1 MAGASSH
8 LPTHQVGALRDA
20 QGWIGGTSPLDAALV
35 PPPPAQGGRC
45 SVAFAPDAD
54 ADRLAKK
61 GGQRL
66 RPVHLDVTGQGS
78 IELAAAL
85 VGEAV
90 GRDGLGGLVN
100 NPGISLG
107 GPVEYL
113 SLDDWR
119 LQLEVNVIG
128 QVAVTK
134 AFLPLLRAAG
144 GRVVFVGSVA
154 GRLAGPLFA
163 PYSASKHALEAI
175 AESLRHKLRPAGIR
189 VILIEP
195 GTVKTPIW
203 DKARAR
209 VSEAEH
215 SLPAEALDRY
225 RKFIT
230 AGRQVHRARPS
241 NPAGRLVDPRLSPV

>member
-1 MAGASSH
+1 MF
-8 LPTHQVGALRDA
+8 
-20 QGWIGGTSPLDAALV
+20 GGVRS
-35 PPPPAQGGRC
+35 
-45 SVAFAPDAD
+45 DAD

-100 NPGISLG
+100 NAGISLG

-144 GRVVFVGSVA
+144 AGSSLSARWRA
-154 GRLAGPLFA
+154 GWPVR
-163 PYSASKHALEAI
+163 S
-175 AESLRHKLRPAGIR
+175 SLR
-189 VILIEP
+189 
-195 GTVKTPIW
+195 
-203 DKARAR
+203 
-209 VSEAEH
+209 
-215 SLPAEALDRY
+215 
-225 RKFIT
+225 T
-230 AGRQVHRARPS
+230 AHPS
-241 NPAGRLVDPRLSPV
+241 TRWRRSPSRCATSCDQQELGSY